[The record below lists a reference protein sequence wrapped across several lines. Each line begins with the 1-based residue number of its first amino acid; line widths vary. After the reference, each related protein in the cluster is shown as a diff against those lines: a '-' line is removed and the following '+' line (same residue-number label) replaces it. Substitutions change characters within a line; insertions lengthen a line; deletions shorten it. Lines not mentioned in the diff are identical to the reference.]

1 MTTKA
6 KLRSDRLRLREK
18 SLEDAW
24 NDYQWRSDE
33 ELARLD
39 AAAPLHMSFPEFAK
53 FFAEDMQSPIPGTR
67 RLAID
72 TLSGRHIGNCM
83 YYDIDTHRKQAEL
96 GIMIGDRKYWDQGYG
111 PRSGVGAGRAH
122 LLVGETGTHL
132 PTHAGMECP
141 CAALF
146 REVRLHRDQDCAA
159 RRKEVYLHGTV
170 ALGVG
175 APFRAAVASPSF
187 SARAGYR
194 RMSSLSDGHPAR
206 GSGHQSARRDE
217 Q

>member
-96 GIMIGDRKYWDQGYG
+96 GIMIGDREYWDQGYG
-111 PRSGVGAGRAH
+111 LEAVSV
-122 LLVGETGTHL
+122 LVEHIFSSAKL
-132 PTHAGMECP
+132 E
-141 CAALF
+141 
-146 REVRLHRDQDCAA
+146 RI
-159 RRKEVYLHGTV
+159 YLHTLEWNVRAQRCFEKCGFTAIKTV
-170 ALGVG
+170 Q
-175 APFRAAVASPSF
+175 
-187 SARAGYR
+187 RAGKKFIYMELWR
-194 RMSSLSDGHPAR
+194 SEWERLSEPL
-206 GSGHQSARRDE
+206 
-217 Q
+217 